1 MVMSKQKGNR
11 VEREI
16 VKIFEEYGWKA
27 RRAWGSNGR
36 ALGYDEEV
44 DVAAKHQMLNPDGAD
59 MPEIRIQ
66 VKARKQ
72 LAKYIKPNTDV
83 VDWQVL
89 KEDRQDPLVVLP
101 LHDLLSI
108 IGILSGETY

>member
-11 VEREI
+11 VEREV

-44 DVAAKHQMLNPDGAD
+44 DVAAKHPMLNINGAD
-59 MPEIRIQ
+59 IPEIRVQ

-72 LAKYIKPNTDV
+72 ISKYIKPNTSV

-89 KEDRQDPLVVLP
+89 KENREQPLVVLP

-108 IGILSGETY
+108 IGILSGEVY

>member
-11 VEREI
+11 VEREV

-27 RRAWGSNGR
+27 RRAWGSDGR
-36 ALGYDEEV
+36 ALGHHEEV
-44 DVAAKHQMLNPDGAD
+44 DIAAQHQMLNPDGAD
-59 MPEIRIQ
+59 MPELKIQ
-66 VKARKQ
+66 VKARKKI
-72 LAKYIKPNTDV
+72 AEYIKPNLDT

-89 KEDRQDPLVVLP
+89 KEDRQEPLAILP

-108 IGILSGETY
+108 IGILSGE

>member
-1 MVMSKQKGNR
+1 
-11 VEREI
+11 
-16 VKIFEEYGWKA
+16 
-27 RRAWGSNGR
+27 
-36 ALGYDEEV
+36 
-44 DVAAKHQMLNPDGAD
+44 
-59 MPEIRIQ
+59 MPELRIQ